1 MISRNV
7 AGRPSTTPTKIPRIL
22 PPRQAFLLAVLERD
36 HIKATAAISA
46 GAEPMAAMKVAIE
59 ARQGY
64 VDFLLAYVGSDRK
77 EYVVAMAAHL
87 ERFSKYPAALA
98 SLEAWIATH

>member
-7 AGRPSTTPTKIPRIL
+7 SRPHSTPAAKAARIL

-36 HIKATAAISA
+36 HIKAEAAISA
-46 GAEPMAAMKVAIE
+46 GAEPMAAMKIAVE

-64 VDFLLAYVGSDRK
+64 VDFLLPYVGSDRK

-98 SLEAWIATH
+98 SLEAWISTH